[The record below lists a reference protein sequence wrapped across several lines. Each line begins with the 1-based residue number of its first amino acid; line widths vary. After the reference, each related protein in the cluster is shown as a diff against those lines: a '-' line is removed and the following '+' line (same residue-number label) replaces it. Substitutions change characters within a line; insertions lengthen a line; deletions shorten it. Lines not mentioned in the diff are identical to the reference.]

1 MVQILRPSLPQL
13 LKVARDTAVSAGQLA
28 REKWHTPRDVQSKGF
43 RDLVTDVDVAAQKVI
58 VAEILQAFPDHGFL
72 PEEED
77 DSLPQAGPIIW
88 IIDPIDGTTNYS
100 RQQPNFA
107 ISVAATRP
115 IFDTQQNITA
125 YEPLVGAVYDPMRH
139 ELYSAIK
146 GEGARLEDGSGHR
159 HTLQVSNVD
168 NLQDAV
174 LCLSLGSSEKRRQ
187 QAHKWL
193 YAFNQDV
200 FTVRSI
206 GSATL
211 SLVWVA
217 AGRFD
222 IYFNQ
227 NIKAWDM
234 AAGALILQ
242 EAGGAFSN
250 LDGGEFDWFA
260 PHAECVA
267 TNGRIH
273 NTTLQILNDNKI

>member
-1 MVQILRPSLPQL
+1 MSLPSLPQL

-28 REKWHTPRDVQSKGF
+28 QEKWYTPRDVHSKGF
-43 RDLVTDVDVAAQKVI
+43 RDLVTDVDIAAQKLI
-58 VAEILQAFPDHGFL
+58 VASILQAFPNHGFL

-77 DSLPQAGPIIW
+77 DRLPQTGPIIW

-115 IFDTQQNITA
+115 NFDAKHNMVTF
-125 YEPLVGAVYDPMRH
+125 EPLAGAIYDPMRH
-139 ELYSAIK
+139 ELFSAMK
-146 GEGARLEDGSGHR
+146 GQGARLEDGSGHR
-159 HTLQVSNVD
+159 HILKVSSVN
-168 NLQDAV
+168 NLTNAV
-174 LCLSLGSSEKRRQ
+174 LCLSFGSNEQKRE
-187 QAHKWL
+187 QAQKWL
-193 YAFNQDV
+193 HAFNQDV

-211 SLVWVA
+211 SLAWVA

-227 NIKAWDM
+227 NIKAWDV

-242 EAGGAFSN
+242 EAGGAFSAV
-250 LDGGEFDWFA
+250 DGEGFA
-260 PHAECVA
+260 WLADQADCVA
-267 TNGRIH
+267 TNGRLHRQTI
-273 NTTLQILNDNKI
+273 QILSNHKI

>member
-1 MVQILRPSLPQL
+1 MDQIPLPSLPQL
-13 LKVARDTAVSAGQLA
+13 LNVARDTAVSAGQLA
-28 REKWHTPRDVQSKGF
+28 REKWYAPRDVQSKGF
-43 RDLVTDVDVAAQKVI
+43 RDLVTDVDVAAQKMI
-58 VAEILQAFPDHGFL
+58 VTGILQAFPDHGFL

-115 IFDTQQNITA
+115 IFDAQQNITA
-125 YEPLVGAVYDPMRH
+125 YEPLAGVVYDPMRH
-139 ELYSAIK
+139 ELFSAMK

-159 HTLQVSNVD
+159 HTLKVSTVD
-168 NLQDAV
+168 NLQNAV
-174 LCLSLGSSEKRRQ
+174 LCLSLGSSELRRQ
-187 QAHKWL
+187 QAQKWL
-193 YAFNQDV
+193 HAFNEDI

-227 NIKAWDM
+227 NIKAWDV

-242 EAGGAFSN
+242 EAGGEFSN
-250 LDGGEFDWFA
+250 LAGDGFA
-260 PHAECVA
+260 WLSPQAECVA

-273 NTTLQILNDNKI
+273 TTTLQILNDHKI